1 MTISIKSENDVHY
14 AQHEGTEFAKEIGML
29 DLDATKV
36 SIIISELA
44 HNIIK
49 YAQKGF
55 IRFSKISAIN
65 KYGILI
71 EALDKGPS
79 ILDIEK
85 ALKDNYSTGGSLGLG
100 LPGIKRISD
109 HLEIQSTKELGTH
122 IKVTYWKK

>member
-1 MTISIKSENDVHY
+1 MTISIKSENDIHY
-14 AQHEGTEFAKEIGML
+14 AQHEGVSFAQNIGMETL
-29 DLDATKV
+29 DTTKV

-55 IRFSKISAIN
+55 VRFSKVN
-65 KYGILI
+65 NEFNVGILVEAIDNGPAI
-71 EALDKGPS
+71 E
-79 ILDIEK
+79 DIER

-109 HLEIQSTKELGTH
+109 ELHISSSKGKGTH

>member
-1 MTISIKSENDVHY
+1 MTISIRSENDVHY
-14 AQHEGTEFAKEIGML
+14 AQHEGVEYAKSIGMETL
-29 DLDATKV
+29 DTTKV

-49 YAQKGF
+49 YARKGF
-55 IRFSKISAIN
+55 IRFSKVTNEIN
-65 KYGILI
+65 TGILI
-71 EALDKGPS
+71 EAIDNGPA
-79 ILDIEK
+79 IHDIEK

-109 HLEIQSTKELGTH
+109 DLIIHSSKEKGTH